1 MIATQGA
8 QCALELVTHSAR
20 HARRDTPLLTALVMR
35 LYASTLSSRILIRY
49 NASLATPHASSA
61 VDHQI
66 QSARFANY
74 LQSSRMEFARSATS
88 TMDTLSMTT
97 ENARQAAEMAK
108 SAETS
113 SVMMATQMREMGVTI
128 SVV

>member
-1 MIATQGA
+1 
-8 QCALELVTHSAR
+8 
-20 HARRDTPLLTALVMR
+20 
-35 LYASTLSSRILIRY
+35 
-49 NASLATPHASSA
+49 
-61 VDHQI
+61 
-66 QSARFANY
+66 
-74 LQSSRMEFARSATS
+74 MEFARSATS

-108 SAETS
+108 SAGTS